1 VYYVKTLGFLENDA
15 AMKLNYR
22 MQCLFASA
30 IQLGVLITLATLLI
44 IGPIYAEGEVAP
56 SQTGSFTEETPFSDP
71 TGDTTDAPT
80 DGPTAGPTDAPT
92 TPPTA
97 PPKTGYIIANSLNV
111 RENPSTTGKVVGYYV
126 YADKVLILEEIGI
139 NGTPWGRTDKGWIC
153 MTYVDTSGKV
163 PQPKPTEPKP
173 TEPKPTTPKP
183 TEPKPTEPKPTN
195 PPSDSKLEDNPF
207 KSSDFT
213 KNGQFITCKK
223 EKTVI
228 GIDVS
233 RWQEDIDWKKVK
245 AAGVDYVM
253 IRAGLRSTARAGTLS
268 TDAYVE
274 KHYQGAKAAGL
285 KVGFYFFSQAKTV
298 AEAREEARYLL
309 NIVKNWDVDLPLA
322 CDWEYSKTTDRV
334 YGLSRRRVTDCVK
347 AFCDTIKA
355 AGYDPMIYCAR
366 YIVAEKLYMEE
377 LADYALWYADYNS
390 NYLRSE
396 FRVDM
401 WQYSCTGKIS
411 GIKGNVDLNVI
422 FLENS
427 VFSKYFEK

>member
-1 VYYVKTLGFLENDA
+1 
-15 AMKLNYR
+15 MKLNYR

-44 IGPIYAEGEVAP
+44 IGPIYAEGEVDP
-56 SQTGSFTEETPFSDP
+56 SQTGIATGETSLLDP

-80 DGPTAGPTDAPT
+80 DAPTDDPTDGPTDAPT
-92 TPPTA
+92 TPPTT
-97 PPKTGYIIANSLNV
+97 PPKTGYITANTLNI

-195 PPSDSKLEDNPF
+195 PPIDSKLEDNPF

-245 AAGVDYVM
+245 AAGIDYVM
-253 IRAGLRSTARAGTLS
+253 IRAGLRSTGWSGKLS

-285 KVGFYFFSQAKTV
+285 KVGFYFFSQARTV
-298 AEAREEARYLL
+298 AEAKEEAKYLL

-322 CDWEYSKTTDRV
+322 CDWEYFSKSETPRV

-390 NYLRSE
+390 SYLRSE

-401 WQYSCTGKIS
+401 WQYSSKGKIN

-427 VFSKYFEK
+427 VFSKYFKK

>member
-1 VYYVKTLGFLENDA
+1 
-15 AMKLNYR
+15 MKLNYR

-30 IQLGVLITLATLLI
+30 IQLGVLFTLATLLI
-44 IGPIYAEGEVAP
+44 IGPIYAEGETNP
-56 SQTGSFTEETPFSDP
+56 SQTGPFTEETLFSDP

-80 DGPTAGPTDAPT
+80 DDTTDDPTDAPT
-92 TPPTA
+92 TPPTT

-111 RENPSTTGKVVGYYV
+111 REKPSTTGKVVGYYV
-126 YADKVLILEEIGI
+126 YAEKILILEEIGI

-183 TEPKPTEPKPTN
+183 TTPKPTEPKPTT

-233 RWQEDIDWKKVK
+233 RWQEDIDWEKVK
-245 AAGVDYVM
+245 AAGIDYVM
-253 IRAGLRSTARAGTLS
+253 IRAGLRSTGWSGKLS

-285 KVGFYFFSQAKTV
+285 KVGFYFFSQARTV
-298 AEAREEARYLL
+298 AEAKEEAKYLL

-322 CDWEYSKTTDRV
+322 CDWEYFSKSETPRV

-390 NYLRSE
+390 SYLRSE

-401 WQYSCTGKIS
+401 WQYSSKGKIN

-427 VFSKYFEK
+427 VFSKYFKK